1 MVDSS
6 HKPSSPDSATGA
18 PPEAPDRTAMLMRE
32 LQTEGLDAD
41 TEALLRWDFA
51 RHLENTDDPAGAVKA
66 YLVSYNLTPAFRPP
80 LDALVRIFGR
90 RRSFKNLKRLLETT
104 LKSTSESAARASA
117 MLDLASFAERHEE
130 DRKSAIEWAERALET
145 DPASRFA
152 AYTLERLGRGT
163 GDASLVTRSLEARA
177 LTTDDVVLKGLF
189 LHDLAEARAAE
200 GDIDAAVLALDEAA
214 QLPAVRWR
222 SFAALERLAR
232 KFDRPADLA
241 RALESLGTLALTAPG
256 GEPVEGS
263 GAFQMDRFSDEQRTR
278 GEGVACLYEAAML
291 RLESTDEPQLAVAL
305 LARASEVRA
314 DDAFIRRAYIRA
326 LRAAGDVE
334 GVAAEAQHL
343 ANSELPNDI
352 KASLLYEAA
361 LATQGHDHSAA
372 MATLEQA
379 RALAPHSAALEATE
393 NHWLQSG
400 GYLTEWVKSLERP
413 LAEGATPEA
422 RSEASANLWR
432 AAIVSS
438 RRLKDFPRARKAFES
453 AALYAEDSLPVL
465 RDLYEECLVHGE
477 YGAAQDVLAAMW
489 AQNLEDEERSSL
501 HADRVRL
508 AVASGD
514 EAALRTHLEAALAD
528 ESTHSWAPD
537 AVRLFAARLG
547 DFSLLASA
555 HEALAANAGPDDDA
569 AAALASAARAARLAG
584 DEARAEQNAR
594 AALQRFPGHRYAVAL
609 LEEILRA
616 QGKSDEVVAL
626 LRSAAEAR
634 EGDTA
639 AVVSLLNAGAA
650 AEASGDSKLAADTYE
665 QAADLDPSDE
675 SPLWALA
682 RLGAQNDDNQL
693 VLRALEAL
701 SELELQGQGAGHA
714 TLALG
719 EHYAVRASKSELSEA
734 PLEACLDNPDLAADA
749 AFALA
754 IQGEAAIDPT
764 LRLRALRLLAKSAPQ
779 DAIPL
784 LRDAGITAVTGEIAP
799 DAVDELGE
807 ELRALDAQDPFAVL
821 VALLNAPAAE
831 RADAWLNLSN
841 STTGATRDAFTL
853 HGLRSMM
860 ASGSDASE
868 DAFMIAQELAGS
880 ESEFAAIAVDE
891 TLEASDDADPRSDA
905 LIGRIALA
913 SEATAASLLAG
924 AGRAATEARRGEAVD
939 LLQRAIDAQPDDLVS
954 WEAMRVAA
962 RDASDWPRVA
972 EACDHL
978 AIVLGEGPFYCELV
992 EESAAVR
999 MDYLGDDDG
1008 ARQRLMR
1015 LFESEPGRAK
1025 AYHRLHDLLQ
1035 EAGDTHGLSQLV
1047 SRRISAIDD
1056 SDELE
1061 RLFYEQARLH
1071 RSHGKL
1077 QDALLSLENLSM
1089 LNEGHVGGIALA
1101 IEINVALEQWDE
1113 AVGALRAL
1121 AAADVPNKQRRIAL
1135 LGAADFLE
1143 RKKGDSTAALTELR
1157 RIEQLGLADNA
1168 LYVRMADVALRAGQS
1183 EEAVR
1188 TLLNAADQYGGSE
1201 RAHLLRRAGSV
1212 QREDLGDEGGALLSY
1227 RQALSIEPT
1236 NMESAEAV
1244 AVLLPAGEMR
1254 HAHATQFAE
1263 SVRAALK
1270 TSTINLVELQ
1280 KLQSAAEWLDDRV
1293 MREAVLEV
1301 IEVLG
1306 LDDTQPHTTT
1316 EVQRPMPKRQLTH
1329 EEILGLRVAP
1339 AAACAELASA
1349 AEETLAAMEG
1359 LELGTLGV
1367 TRRDTVSKDD
1377 RVREV
1382 LENACAAYGIPMGEV
1397 YRGGSSPERVLAV
1410 PGKRDR
1416 TDWVLG
1422 SKIQGTIGATH
1433 IFEVGR
1439 QAYAAYARIRSFS
1452 PHGPVK
1458 GATMLFAACGAA
1470 GRALPAGEGRP
1481 GVNEWTRAAEGA
1493 MSRRGRKSIVAA
1505 VTKAQASGEV
1515 DVEQFLA
1522 GAEHSMNRT
1531 GLLFSQNIR
1540 VALES
1545 VLASAPS
1552 TERLLRSADALDVV
1566 HTWLSPTF
1574 IDLRKKLGLK

>member
-1 MVDSS
+1 
-6 HKPSSPDSATGA
+6 
-18 PPEAPDRTAMLMRE
+18 MRE

-104 LKSTSESAARASA
+104 LKSTSESQGRASA

-130 DRKSAIEWAERALET
+130 DRNAAIEWAERALET

-163 GDASLVTRSLEARA
+163 GDPSLITRSLEARA

-200 GDIDAAVLALDEAA
+200 DDIDAAVLALDEAA

-232 KFDRPADLA
+232 KFERPADLA
-241 RALESLGTLALTAPG
+241 RALEGLGALALAAPG

-263 GAFQMDRFSDEQRTR
+263 GAFQMDRFSDEQRSR

-291 RLESTDEPQLAVAL
+291 RLESTDEPEAAAAL
-305 LARASEVRA
+305 LARASEIRA

-326 LRAAGDVE
+326 LRAAGDVD
-334 GVAAEAQHL
+334 GVAAEAGRL
-343 ANSELPNDI
+343 ADSELPDDI

-361 LATQGHDHSAA
+361 LATQGHDHPAA

-413 LAEGATPEA
+413 LPEGASAET
-422 RSEASANLWR
+422 RSETSANLWR

-438 RRLKDFPRARKAFES
+438 RRLKDFARARKSFER

-489 AQNLEDEERSSL
+489 TQDLEDEERSSL

-508 AVASGD
+508 AVAAGD
-514 EAALRTHLEAALAD
+514 DATLRTHLEAALAD

-547 DFSLLASA
+547 DFNLLASA
-555 HEALAANAGPDDDA
+555 HEALASNAGPDDDA

-584 DEARAEQNAR
+584 DESRAEQNAR
-594 AALQRFPGHRYAVAL
+594 AALERFPGHRYAAAL

-634 EGDTA
+634 QGDAA
-639 AVVSLLNAGAA
+639 AVVSLLSAGAA

-665 QAADLDPSDE
+665 QAADLDPTDE

-682 RLGAQNDDNQL
+682 RLGAQNDDNGL

-734 PLEACLDNPDLAADA
+734 PLEACLDTPELAPDA

-754 IQGEAAIDPT
+754 IQGESAIDPA
-764 LRLRALRLLAKSAPQ
+764 LRLRALRLLSKSAPQ
-779 DAIPL
+779 DAMHL
-784 LRDAGITAVTGEIAP
+784 LRDAGVTAATGELAP
-799 DAVDELGE
+799 DAVDELSE

-821 VALLNAPAAE
+821 VSLLNAPAAE

-841 STTGATRDAFTL
+841 STTGATREAFTL

-860 ASGSDASE
+860 ASGTDASA

-891 TLEASDDADPRSDA
+891 TLEASDDADPRSEA
-905 LIGRIALA
+905 LIGRISLA

-924 AGRAATEARRGEAVD
+924 AGRAATEARRPEAVD

-1008 ARQRLMR
+1008 ARKRLMR

-1047 SRRISAIDD
+1047 ARRISAIDD
-1056 SDELE
+1056 SDQLE

-1077 QDALLSLENLSM
+1077 EDALLSLENLDM

-1113 AVGALRAL
+1113 AVDSLRAL

-1143 RKKGDSTAALTELR
+1143 RKKGDSAAALTELR
-1157 RIEQLGLADNA
+1157 RIEELGLADNA

-1183 EEAVR
+1183 QEAVR

-1201 RAHLLRRAGSV
+1201 RAHLLRRAAAV

-1244 AVLLPAGEMR
+1244 AALLPAGEMR
-1254 HAHATQFAE
+1254 HAHASQFAE
-1263 SVRAALK
+1263 SVRAALR

-1293 MREAVLEV
+1293 MREAVVEV

-1306 LDDTQPHTTT
+1306 LDETRQTAP
-1316 EVQRPMPKRQLTH
+1316 EAQRPLPKRQLTR
-1329 EEILGLRVAP
+1329 EEILGLQVAP
-1339 AAACAELASA
+1339 AQACAELASA

-1359 LELGTLGV
+1359 LELGTLGL

-1377 RVREV
+1377 GIRAA
-1382 LENACAAYGIPMGEV
+1382 LESASAAYGIPMGEV
-1397 YRGGSSPERVLAV
+1397 YRGGSSPERILAV

-1416 TDWVLG
+1416 TDWVVG
-1422 SKIQGTIGATH
+1422 ANVQGVVHASQA
-1433 IFEVGR
+1433 FEIGR
-1439 QAYAAYARIRSFS
+1439 QAYAAYAHLRSFS
-1452 PHGPVK
+1452 PHGAAK
-1458 GATMLFAACGAA
+1458 GATMLFAACAAA
-1470 GRALPAGEGRP
+1470 GRALPEGEGRP
-1481 GVNEWTRAAEGA
+1481 GVSEWTRAAEGA
-1493 MSRRGRKSIVAA
+1493 MSRRGRKNIVAA
-1505 VTKAQASGEV
+1505 VTKAQASGAV
-1515 DVEQFLA
+1515 DVERFLG
-1522 GAEHSMNRT
+1522 GALHSMNRT

-1545 VLASAPS
+1545 VLAAEPT
-1552 TERLLRSADALDVV
+1552 TERLLRSADGLDVV